1 MTDVATKT
9 VDQQLVKK
17 THPIRG
23 ILWGLM
29 MGLGLSIV
37 LVLTKVIP
45 LDLVPML
52 IVLLVGTVLGTLWS
66 IFGPAKS
73 PKDAPTVATESTDT
87 APEAESTIP
96 PPVVDEPQPAD
107 TTEAASPGQ
116 TDADPN

>member
-1 MTDVATKT
+1 VATKT
-9 VDQQLVKK
+9 VDQQLVEK
-17 THPIRG
+17 THQIRG

-37 LVLTKVIP
+37 LVLTKVIA
-45 LDLVPML
+45 LDFVPML

-73 PKDAPTVATESTDT
+73 PKDAPTAS
-87 APEAESTIP
+87 AESTVTEVEATMP
-96 PPVVDEPQPAD
+96 PPAVDEPQPAD
-107 TTEAASPGQ
+107 TTEAASPPGQ

>member
-45 LDLVPML
+45 LELVPML

-66 IFGPAKS
+66 VFGPAKHAKGV
-73 PKDAPTVATESTDT
+73 PAAATESTDT
-87 APEAESTIP
+87 DVEATTP
-96 PPVVDEPQPAD
+96 RPAVDEQQPAD
-107 TTEAASPGQ
+107 TTDAASPDQ
-116 TDADPN
+116 PAEHD